1 MRKKF
6 VECETRFQAQKEC
19 PWANHIAK
27 VTDGFMCFESKT
39 EFNVW
44 SYKSKSNNLTFKM
57 I

>member
-27 VTDGFMCFESKT
+27 VTDGFMCFESMT

-44 SYKSKSNNLTFKM
+44 RLQK
-57 I
+57 